1 MYRNWVVHTLISTVC
16 TPWYV
21 SLSLGGFLV
30 LKDELFCNV
39 PLHRQTPTSQTPAC
53 KYSNDAVN

>member
-1 MYRNWVVHTLISTVC
+1 M
-16 TPWYV
+16 
-21 SLSLGGFLV
+21 

-53 KYSNDAVN
+53 KYSNDAVNVDLHA